1 MIKRLFLS
9 SLLILGVV
17 ATTWAG
23 DWQTDPDAAARL
35 AATERRDLFLLFT
48 GTAWCGACIQFEAQ
62 VLGKPEFLAG
72 TTAFVRVKLEYPG
85 NEDQLPPDRKAPYI
99 AWRDR
104 HGIRAYPTVIL
115 ADPDG
120 RPYAI
125 TGFDDEINPADF
137 VRKVDRLRP
146 IRDRRDSAL
155 AIAAKSAG
163 VAKAHALDDALT
175 AIRGASDPSLA
186 AYHGEMVVRFYRPLI
201 DEVIALDPANAAG
214 LRDRYRDLLGIHD
227 EQSRLTQFKDR
238 LTQVVKDQGA
248 QAALTLFDAEM
259 AQAPSADFRSKL
271 IISKLYLLESAK
283 KYEEAR
289 ALAEKLAA
297 DVTRAS
303 SERRNLRLKAAY
315 ELMQL
320 DRIDEAVKVYDQLI
334 AEAGSDRAAAYRIA
348 RNKGNVLISRRP
360 ADAIQALADA
370 SLLVSRDSMDWLD
383 VVVPR
388 ARILALVGR
397 YDEAITSLNDAL
409 TIATLSDVVRTVILA
424 QKASALAK
432 AGRRDEAL
440 VVAAQAEAALPGLGA
455 PENQET
461 VDFIRSMLRVAHGQF
476 AAPKP

>member
-9 SLLILGVV
+9 SLLILGAV
-17 ATTWAG
+17 ATTRAG

-35 AATERRDLFLLFT
+35 AATERSDLFLLFT
-48 GTAWCGACIQFEAQ
+48 GTAWCGVCVQFEAQ
-62 VLGKPEFLAG
+62 VLGKSEFLAG
-72 TTAFVRVKLEYPG
+72 TTGFVRVKLEYPG
-85 NEDQLPPDRKAPYI
+85 NEDQLPRERRDPYI

-104 HGIRAYPTVIL
+104 HGIRVYPTVIL

-120 RPYAI
+120 LPYAI
-125 TGFDDEINPADF
+125 TGFDNELDPADF

-146 IRDRRDSAL
+146 IRDRRDAAL
-155 AIAAKSAG
+155 ATASKTTGIG
-163 VAKAHALDDALT
+163 KAQALDDALT

-186 AYHGEMVVRFYRPLI
+186 AYHGEMVVRFYRTQI

-214 LRDRYRDLLGIHD
+214 LRDRYRDLLGTHD
-227 EQSRLTQFKDR
+227 EQTRLTQLTDR
-238 LTQVVKDQGA
+238 LTRVVKDQGS

-259 AQAPSADFRSKL
+259 AQAPSTDFRSKL

-283 KYEEAR
+283 KFEDAR
-289 ALAEKLAA
+289 ALAEELATDA
-297 DVTRAS
+297 TRVPW
-303 SERRNLRLKAAY
+303 ERRNLRLRAAY

-320 DRIDEAVKVYDQLI
+320 DRIDEAVNVYDQLI

-370 SLLVSRDSMDWLD
+370 SLLVNRDSMDWLD

-388 ARILALVGR
+388 ARILARVGR
-397 YDEAITSLNDAL
+397 YDEAIAILNDTL
-409 TIATLSDVVRTVILA
+409 TIPSLSDVVRTVILA

-461 VDFIRSMLRVAHGQF
+461 VDFIRSMLRVAHGAN